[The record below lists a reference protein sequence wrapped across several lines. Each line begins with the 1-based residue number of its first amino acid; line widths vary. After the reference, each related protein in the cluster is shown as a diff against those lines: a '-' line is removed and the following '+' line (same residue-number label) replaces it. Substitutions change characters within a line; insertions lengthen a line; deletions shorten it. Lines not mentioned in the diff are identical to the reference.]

1 MEKEI
6 WKRIKNYE
14 GLYEVSNFGRV
25 KSLERIDSNKHPIK
39 ERLLKCGKVDGGYLA
54 VALCKNGKHKTFLI
68 HRLVAQA
75 FISNPNNLPQ
85 VNHKDEN
92 KENNVV
98 KNLEYC
104 DQFYNNVYGTRIQR
118 ASNKLINHPKKS
130 KPVLKI
136 DPISNEIIA
145 EFPSIAE
152 VQRQL
157 GFGENAIRHCCKGR
171 TKTSYGYKW
180 KYKEVS

>member
-1 MEKEI
+1 MEI
-6 WKRIKNYE
+6 WKDIKDYE
-14 GLYEVSNFGRV
+14 GLYQVSNLGRV
-25 KSLERIDSNKHPIK
+25 KSLDRIDSNKHPIK

-54 VALCKNGKHKTFLI
+54 VALCKNGKYKTFLI

-75 FISNPNNLPQ
+75 FIPNPNNLPQ

-92 KENNVV
+92 KHNNCVQ
-98 KNLEYC
+98 NLEWC
-104 DQFYNNVYGTRIQR
+104 DQKYNNNYGTRIQL
-118 ASNKLINHPKKS
+118 ASNKLINHHKLS
-130 KPVLKI
+130 KIILQI
-136 DPISNEIIA
+136 DAETNEVIK

-171 TKTSYGYKW
+171 TKTSNGYKW